1 MMMNRE
7 YTTPQAM
14 DILGGRGA
22 KAFEHPGNKML
33 RATVCSRLAE
43 YCAPGFTRKNKS
55 VLIAEI
61 LESTLK
67 SKGGRFLKYDNDEG
81 AWYDAGFKEAR
92 CKISHAFRDASVPN
106 KVKCLVRMKQQ
117 MEQQQPISAVS
128 MMRQNLNSL
137 RRVSCDPP
145 PESVTSAHA
154 TTAALQPT
162 KICFSAQLD
171 AYCEED
177 ILKALWDTT
186 TPRSSAGAVC
196 EEDDLEPVLEPLCHT
211 TAARASPVD
220 VLLEEGALLE
230 PLWQGP
236 TQSDELCK
244 EQRDLEPLWHSSTP
258 RVSLTFANYCGE
270 APGAW
275 DDQVDESIENSA
287 GEVHVDQLLLEL
299 FRGSR

>member
-1 MMMNRE
+1 MMMSRE
-7 YTTPQAM
+7 YTTPQAI

-33 RATVCSRLAE
+33 RATVCNRLAE

-67 SKGGRFLKYDNDEG
+67 SKGGRFLKYDNGEG
-81 AWYDAGFKEAR
+81 AWYDAGYKEAR

-117 MEQQQPISAVS
+117 MEQRQPISAVS

-137 RRVSCDPP
+137 RQVSCDPP
-145 PESVTSAHA
+145 PERVTSSHA
-154 TTAALQPT
+154 PPTTTRQPT

-171 AYCEED
+171 AFCEED
-177 ILKALWDTT
+177 ILKALCHTTT
-186 TPRSSAGAVC
+186 TPRFSASAVC
-196 EEDDLEPVLEPLCHT
+196 EEEDDLEPLCH
-211 TAARASPVD
+211 APRASSPVD
-220 VLLEEGALLE
+220 VLLEEGALE

-275 DDQVDESIENSA
+275 GDQVDESIQNSPDA
-287 GEVHVDQLLLEL
+287 VHVDQLLLEL
-299 FRGSR
+299 FRDSS